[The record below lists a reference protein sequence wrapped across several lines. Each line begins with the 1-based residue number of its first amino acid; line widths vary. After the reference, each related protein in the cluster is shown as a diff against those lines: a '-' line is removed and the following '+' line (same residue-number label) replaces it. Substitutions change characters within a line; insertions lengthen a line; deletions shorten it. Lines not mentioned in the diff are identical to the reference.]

1 MNLPHK
7 LSVILVS
14 LIAAIQLPIYLAWSS
29 EEIGENAKKITVRID
44 GKTLGSGVIIKKEP
58 GDENSYTYSV
68 LTARHVILHTDL
80 TENGDLMTKEVDYEI
95 QTVGGKKYRVTCPND
110 CRTLDEQKNIDDE
123 QKNIDLAVFKF
134 SSDQEYKV
142 AELGNSNEMNEGMTV
157 YVAGYPSRG
166 ESRDRFLI
174 FQQGMIQTAY
184 QPSPGGYTLK
194 YGISAQVGTSG
205 GPVLDEQGRLIAIHG
220 KADVHPIQ
228 GATTSNLGIPINIYK
243 QLVQPITLIE
253 ACQPGN
259 YKGRINQNQALD
271 ELQNALRKDVISDFT
286 LLWRSGSDP
295 RSLQSAIQ
303 NQPIDLKDVCKFYE
317 GKDHQKDA
325 LDWLQ
330 LQIDQSLMDKFNRK
344 Y

>member
-1 MNLPHK
+1 
-7 LSVILVS
+7 
-14 LIAAIQLPIYLAWSS
+14 
-29 EEIGENAKKITVRID
+29 
-44 GKTLGSGVIIKKEP
+44 
-58 GDENSYTYSV
+58 
-68 LTARHVILHTDL
+68 
-80 TENGDLMTKEVDYEI
+80 
-95 QTVGGKKYRVTCPND
+95 
-110 CRTLDEQKNIDDE
+110 
-123 QKNIDLAVFKF
+123 
-134 SSDQEYKV
+134 
-142 AELGNSNEMNEGMTV
+142 MNEGMTV

-220 KADVHPIQ
+220 SRVDEHPIQ
-228 GATTSNLGIPINIYK
+228 GATGSNLGIPINIYK

-303 NQPIDLKDVCKFYE
+303 NQPIDFKDVCKFYE

-330 LQIDQSLMDKFNRK
+330 LEIDKFDQSLMDKFNRK